1 MPHSSFRFFLR
12 YKLIWGLLYS
22 QGIKGVIRIKYE
34 KKQLY
39 IAAFLII
46 MQFLMS
52 FKIDINIS
60 KPIKK

>member
-12 YKLIWGLLYS
+12 YKLIWGLLYK
-22 QGIKGVIRIKYE
+22 GIKGVIRIKCE
-34 KKQLY
+34 KKQLF

-46 MQFLMS
+46 MYFLLS
-52 FKIDINIS
+52 FKIEINIS